1 MATSV
6 SAPAT
11 RPELLERAAGLAA
24 LSDSLAPA
32 LEAKRGHLVV
42 VGGEAGVGKTAL
54 LREFCSG
61 RHGATRILWGAC
73 DALYTP
79 RPLGPLLDIAA
90 ATGGELAELVEGGAV
105 PHEVA
110 AAFARDLAALPG
122 SIVVLEDLHWADEAT
137 LDVLTLL
144 GRRIDAVPALVV
156 GSYRDDEL
164 DRFHPLRM
172 VLGELA
178 TAGTLT
184 RLALHPLSP
193 ASVATLA
200 LPHDVDPDELYRR
213 TAGNPFFL
221 VETLAALEH
230 DLPETVR
237 DAVLTRA
244 ARLSPTARQLL
255 EVVAVVPPQA
265 ELWLLEATAAEAI
278 DRLDECLTSGM
289 LTAVTGAVAF
299 RHELARMAIEES
311 LSPDRRLTLHRKA
324 LAALVDPPGSRVDL
338 ARVAHHAEGA
348 ADADAVL
355 LYAPAAAARAALL
368 GAHREAAAQY
378 GRALRFGD
386 RLPPSERAD
395 LWTSRFDECFVSD
408 QLDEAI
414 EAIEQALGLHR
425 ALGARLAEG
434 DALRRYSEILWCPG
448 RTGESER
455 LAREAVALLET
466 LPPGPELARAYGNL
480 ASLCS
485 AASLS
490 DEATMWGRRALEL
503 AEHHGDT
510 ETAVYALATIGAVA
524 FWSGGRETLELS
536 AERARAAG
544 LDAHVA
550 RAYILLGGGA
560 VDRRLHSL
568 AHAYIDEGIE
578 YCSERG
584 FELFR
589 LYLLAWR
596 ARLELNEG
604 RWTEAAETAASV
616 LRIRRSST
624 TPRIGA
630 LAVLALV
637 RVRRGDPG
645 HSELLAEAWALAEPT
660 EELHRLGPVSLARA
674 EAAWLA
680 GDADGVVEATEN
692 ALALALA
699 RKLGWLTA
707 ELAEWRRRAGFEV
720 TLPAGTAFEFP
731 FRFDGDEAGKAEH
744 WRDLGCPYEAAL
756 TLAETGEESSLR
768 RALED
773 LQGLGAQPAA
783 AMVARSLHEAGAR
796 RVPRGPRR
804 STQENPCGLTSR
816 ELEVLRLLARGQ
828 RNAEI
833 AQRLVLSSRTVDH
846 HVSAILRKLGVRSR
860 GEAAAEAARHGLTAQ
875 DR

>member
-6 SAPAT
+6 SATAT
-11 RPELLERAAGLAA
+11 RPELLERAASLAI
-24 LSDSLAPA
+24 LSDSLATA
-32 LEAKRGHLVV
+32 LEAKRGQLVV

-54 LREFCSG
+54 LREFCGG

-90 ATGGELAELVEGGAV
+90 ATGGELAGLVEGGAV
-105 PHEVA
+105 PHEIA
-110 AAFARDLAALPG
+110 AAFARDLAARPG
-122 SIVVLEDLHWADEAT
+122 TIVVLEDLHWADEAT
-137 LDVLTLL
+137 LDVLKLL

-156 GSYRDDEL
+156 GSYRDDQL

-172 VLGELA
+172 LLGELA

-184 RLALHPLSP
+184 RLALLPLSP
-193 ASVATLA
+193 ASVATFA
-200 LPHDVDPDELYRR
+200 LPYDVDPDELYRR
-213 TAGNPFFL
+213 TAGNPFFV

-244 ARLSPTARQLL
+244 ARLDPTARQLL

-265 ELWLLEATAAEAI
+265 ELWLLEATAAETI

-289 LTAVTGAVAF
+289 LTALPGAVAF
-299 RHELARMAIEES
+299 RHELARIAIEES
-311 LSPDRRLTLHRKA
+311 LSPDRRLTLHRNV
-324 LAALVDPPGSRVDL
+324 LAALVDPPGSTVDL

-378 GRALRFGD
+378 ARTLRFAD

-395 LWTSRFDECFVSD
+395 LWNRRFDECFLTD
-408 QLDEAI
+408 ELDEAI
-414 EAIEQALGLHR
+414 EAIEQALALHR

-448 RTGESER
+448 RTDESGR

-466 LPPGPELARAYGNL
+466 LPAGPELARAYGNL
-480 ASLCS
+480 ASICS
-485 AASLS
+485 AAALS

-503 AEHHGDT
+503 AEQHGDT
-510 ETAVYALATIGAVA
+510 DTAVYALATIGAVE

-536 AERARAAG
+536 VERARSAG
-544 LDAHVA
+544 LDGQVA

-578 YCSERG
+578 YCGERG

-604 RWTEAAETAASV
+604 RWTAAAETAASV

-645 HSELLAEAWALAEPT
+645 HLELLAEAWALAEPT
-660 EELHRLGPVSLARA
+660 AELHRLGPVALARA
-674 EAAWLA
+674 EAAWLT
-680 GDADGVVEATEN
+680 GDADAVGEATEH
-692 ALALALA
+692 ALALALE
-699 RKLGWLTA
+699 RNVPWLTA
-707 ELAEWRRRAGFEV
+707 ELAEWRRRAGLEV
-720 TLPAGTAFEFP
+720 ALPPGTAIGFP

-744 WRDLGCPYEAAL
+744 WRDLECPYEAAL

-768 RALED
+768 RALEE

-783 AMVARSLHEAGAR
+783 AMVSRSLHEAGAR

-816 ELEVLRLLARGQ
+816 ELEVLRLLAQGQ

-846 HVSAILRKLGVRSR
+846 HVSSILRKLGVRSR